1 MPQHKPLLV
10 IGIASLVVGCV
21 PIAALAQL
29 PLPAVAHG
37 GARISVL
44 AEGLHDPRGMAF
56 GPEGDLYVAEAGT
69 TPGIYTP
76 PPGPPI
82 DPATQTR
89 DRCYINWP
97 LGPTNGGYTGRISRI
112 HPDGTVTTVADGLPS
127 VAINTFAG
135 GSRMGVGAVA
145 FRGTRLY
152 ALTPGGGC
160 SHSHPRDPPCCGSFR
175 TGSAFPLSIS
185 API

>member
-1 MPQHKPLLV
+1 M
-10 IGIASLVVGCV
+10 SYE
-21 PIAALAQL
+21 
-29 PLPAVAHG
+29 
-37 GARISVL
+37 SDDVL
-44 AEGLHDPRGMAF
+44 
-56 GPEGDLYVAEAGT
+56 YSAGSST
-69 TPGIYTP
+69 TQGIYPP

-135 GSRMGVGAVA
+135 APGWAWGPLRLGALA
-145 FRGTRLY
+145 FMR
-152 ALTPGGGC
+152 
-160 SHSHPRDPPCCGSFR
+160 
-175 TGSAFPLSIS
+175 
-185 API
+185 